1 MEKILIVE
9 DDKKLR
15 NELKVFLDR
24 NGYDAVYLESFDDT
38 IKDVLEAKADLILL
52 DINLPNTD
60 GQHVCREV
68 RKVSDVPIIMVTS
81 RDNEVDE
88 LVSINYGADNYI
100 TKPYNAH
107 ILLAKIGALLKRT
120 GGNSNQDRIDCKEF
134 VLNTSRN
141 MIEKDGTEM
150 ELTKN
155 EFGIL
160 TILAQKRNQIVSR
173 DEIMENLWE
182 SADFID
188 DNTLTVNI
196 TRLKNKLDELGLKDL
211 IETRRGQ
218 GYLLK

>member
-15 NELKVFLDR
+15 SELKVFLDR
-24 NGYDAVYLESFDDT
+24 NGYNAEYLENFNNT
-38 IKDVLEAKADLILL
+38 IKDALEAKADLILL
-52 DINLPNTD
+52 DINLPNMD
-60 GQHVCREV
+60 GQYICREV

-107 ILLAKIGALLKRT
+107 ILLAKMGALLKRT
-120 GGNSNQDRIDCKEF
+120 NGNSGSDRIDCRDF
-134 VLNTSRN
+134 ILNTSRSL
-141 MIEKDGTEM
+141 IEKDGVEM

-155 EFGIL
+155 ELRIL
-160 TILAQKRNQIVSR
+160 TILAERRNQIVSR
-173 DEIMENLWE
+173 DDIMENLWDN
-182 SADFID
+182 ADFID

-196 TRLKNKLDELGLKDL
+196 TRLKNKLEELGLKDL

-218 GYLLK
+218 GYILK